1 MQTNI
6 DEIGDGIYRL
16 STLIPDIGPTGFRF
30 NQFLIDDDEPMLYH
44 TGMRAIFPLVSEA
57 VSSVMPISRLRWISF
72 SHIEADECGAM
83 NDWLAAA
90 PDAQVVH
97 GALGCMLSV
106 NDMSSRPP
114 RPLQD
119 GETISLGARHTVR
132 EIATPHVPH
141 NWESHMLFEE
151 ESGTLFCGDIMTQVG
166 DGPALTSDDILG
178 AAIEAEHIFG
188 STSLGPAVPATL
200 RRLADLSPK
209 RLAIMH
215 GSSYEGDCASALRAL
230 AEAYE
235 QQFGC
240 AAPAADGAA
249 APQQRNS
256 AEPASTP

>member
-1 MQTNI
+1 MHTNV

-30 NQFLIDDDEPMLYH
+30 NQFLIDDDEPLLYH
-44 TGMRAIFPLVSEA
+44 TGMRGLFPLISEA
-57 VSSVMPISRLRWISF
+57 VSQVMPVSRLRWISF
-72 SHIEADECGAM
+72 AHIEADECGAM

-90 PDAQVVH
+90 PEAQVVH

-106 NDMSSRPP
+106 NDMSNRPP
-114 RPLQD
+114 RALAD
-119 GETISLGARHTVR
+119 GETLSLGPRHTVR

-151 ESGTLFCGDIMTQVG
+151 ESGTLFCGDVMTQVG
-166 DGPALTSDDILG
+166 DGPAITTDDILG
-178 AAIEAEHIFG
+178 AAVEAEHIFG
-188 STSLGPAVPATL
+188 STSLGRAVPATL
-200 RRLADLSPK
+200 RRLADLRPN

-215 GSSYEGDCASALRAL
+215 GSSYEGDCAGALQAL
-230 AEAYE
+230 ADVYE

-240 AAPAADGAA
+240 GTAASPGSA

-256 AEPASTP
+256 AEPAAAG

>member
-1 MQTNI
+1 MHTNV

-44 TGMRAIFPLVSEA
+44 TGMRGLFPLLSEA
-57 VSSVMPISRLRWISF
+57 VSRVMPVSRLRWISF

-114 RPLQD
+114 RALQE
-119 GETISLGARHTVR
+119 GETLSLGARHTLR

-151 ESGTLFCGDIMTQVG
+151 QSGTLFCGDIMTQVG
-166 DGPALTSDDILG
+166 DGPAITGDDLLG
-178 AAIEAEHIFG
+178 AAVEAEHIFG
-188 STSLGPAVPATL
+188 QTSLGPAVPATL
-200 RRLADLSPK
+200 RRLAELSPQ

-230 AEAYE
+230 ADAYE

-240 AAPAADGAA
+240 VAASGTS
-249 APQQRNS
+249 APQQRNT
-256 AEPASTP
+256 AQPATTA